1 MGKKVTLIVCASVLA
16 FASLLEC
23 VLLYLDAV
31 YKKDGLVAAI
41 GQKPFE
47 YCAYI
52 CMAVFLLSI
61 LFIICICTQK
71 LALQIT
77 AGSVFSLLF
86 TAELVFL
93 NVLKMAIHR
102 YLTFNSLS
110 VWEEFSILIKQDFAR
125 HVQIFRYF
133 AAFIAMACLCALVII
148 LVRKLKNKGAV
159 NSTGTEKS

>member
-31 YKKDGLVAAI
+31 YKKDGLVAII

-77 AGSVFSLLF
+77 AGSVFTLFF
-86 TAELVFL
+86 TAELIFL
-93 NVLKMAIHR
+93 NVLKMAIHY
-102 YLTFNSLS
+102 YLTFYVLS
-110 VWEEFSILIKQDFAR
+110 VWEEFSILIKQDLAR
-125 HVQIFRYF
+125 PVQILRYF
-133 AAFIAMACLCALVII
+133 VAFLAMACLCALVII
-148 LVRKLKNKGAV
+148 LVRKLKDKDAGKSSGAE
-159 NSTGTEKS
+159 G